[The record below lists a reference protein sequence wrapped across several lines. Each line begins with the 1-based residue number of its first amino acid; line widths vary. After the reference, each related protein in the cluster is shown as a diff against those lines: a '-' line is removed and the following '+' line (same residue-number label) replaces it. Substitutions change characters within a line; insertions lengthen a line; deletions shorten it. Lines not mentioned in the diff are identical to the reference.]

1 MSCAIVITDV
11 AEQDLHRLIDSLPA
25 SRRRDAL
32 EAVDEATQRLAA
44 NPRLAQQL
52 YLDRRALHFGFR
64 AAGVDY
70 HWGAAGVISEDEAS
84 VVITHFFRVPL

>member
-1 MSCAIVITDV
+1 MSYAIAITDV

-32 EAVDEATQRLAA
+32 EAVDEA
-44 NPRLAQQL
+44 
-52 YLDRRALHFGFR
+52 
-64 AAGVDY
+64 
-70 HWGAAGVISEDEAS
+70 S